1 MTEDVPP
8 ASWSLLP
15 TEVLERI
22 FDHVPRLLLP
32 VMARVCTGWRNTL
45 HRLAV
50 KYLTLCIQ
58 TRQGWEN
65 PGFKKKTSPV
75 GFLGFF
81 LFFLMFFLFFFMER
95 VFRVFSVSR
104 ILLGASRL

>member
-1 MTEDVPP
+1 MQKMDKDVPP

-22 FDHVPRLLLP
+22 FEHVPRLLLP

-50 KYLTLCIQ
+50 KYLTLCIE
-58 TRQGWEN
+58 TRQGWKK
-65 PGFKKKTSPV
+65 PGFFKKETSPV
-75 GFLGFF
+75 VFF
-81 LFFLMFFLFFFMER
+81 
-95 VFRVFSVSR
+95 
-104 ILLGASRL
+104 

>member
-1 MTEDVPP
+1 MNEDVPP

-50 KYLTLCIQ
+50 KYLTLCIE
-58 TRQGWEN
+58 TRQGWKK

-75 GFLGFF
+75 GFFGVFWVFCFFGVFWFFLWRECLGFF
-81 LFFLMFFLFFFMER
+81 QFQEYF
-95 VFRVFSVSR
+95 
-104 ILLGASRL
+104 

>member
-1 MTEDVPP
+1 MVEDVPP

-58 TRQGWEN
+58 TRQGWEKPRVLKKN
-65 PGFKKKTSPV
+65 QPSGFFGV
-75 GFLGFF
+75 FCFFFVFFLFLGFF
-81 LFFLMFFLFFFMER
+81 QFQEYF
-95 VFRVFSVSR
+95 
-104 ILLGASRL
+104 

>member
-1 MTEDVPP
+1 MNEDVPL

-58 TRQGWEN
+58 TRQGWKN
-65 PGFKKKTSPV
+65 PLKKKTSPV
-75 GFLGFF
+75 GFFGF
-81 LFFLMFFLFFFMER
+81 LFFLGFLVFFMER

-104 ILLGASRL
+104 ILLSASRL